1 MTTDTVSP
9 PIHEARVNPP
19 QAVTDSLGA
28 LQSACAAWPPVT
40 LEMSPVVVSREA
52 LLCDQITG
60 RTNPADDAYHVG
72 LVAGLFM
79 GVGGLFAAIR
89 LYFLLRNACRRIG
102 AARAARSSI

>member
-28 LQSACAAWPPVT
+28 LESACAAWPPVT
-40 LEMSPVVVSREA
+40 LEMLPVVISREA
-52 LLCDQITG
+52 LLCDQLTG

-72 LVAGLFM
+72 MAAGLLLD
-79 GVGGLFAAIR
+79 VGGLFAAIR
-89 LYFLLRNACRRIG
+89 LYYLLRHACRRMG
-102 AARAARSSI
+102 AARSARSST